1 MSLLNLLG
9 QTRLLQQNQMS
20 SFPQMQNFSSLQQ
33 MMQPGAPPNQLQPPM
48 QQQSP
53 AGGGQ
58 TAPKGIVS
66 DKPYVCDIC
75 GRGYSYL
82 ASLEQHKVRAFCH
95 TRDARLAWFNS
106 SARCLEKRFIQNGA
120 ISVSKTGE
128 VT

>member
-1 MSLLNLLG
+1 
-9 QTRLLQQNQMS
+9 
-20 SFPQMQNFSSLQQ
+20 MQNFSSLQQ

-53 AGGGQ
+53 AGAGQ
-58 TAPKGIVS
+58 TPPKGIVS

-82 ASLEQHKVRAFCH
+82 ASLEQHKVRDFCH
-95 TRDARLAWFNS
+95 NRDARFNS
-106 SARCLEKRFIQNGA
+106 LERCLEKRFIQNGA
-120 ISVSKTGE
+120 VSVSKTGE